1 MNEQEQYALAIAEG
15 TFNGSFEEFIA
26 SNVNGGG
33 DNAGSGN
40 AGSGNAGGGNAG
52 GGNSTQT
59 TTDEA
64 KARAERDNDA
74 KAKSASKSTKTTNTQ
89 TSQSTKTTNTQTSQ
103 STDKVSVGT
112 KIKRLSKTQ
121 ELEQWNAKYAKL
133 SAAELQKEQQ
143 RLRKLGLDNELTKF
157 VNGLFNKATTE
168 ENAAQEA
175 KFKALAEKQAA
186 QDASTKADANAKIIA
201 AELALIRAKEEK
213 NVLATS
219 QAAEEVAAEKKKA
232 EEAKRKAAEL
242 VGLTEAQR
250 IRNRRIKRLLSQGI
264 VARNGYLIKSA
275 KERERFLEN
284 EMDRR
289 DIERRRRIAIDALIG
304 DEPQTK
310 LDFDEYIATLQSEF
324 DLLMQSEYP
333 WFTRN
338 VITTP
343 KEKEDLKIAN
353 QANLERLKNSRE
365 ARRAKYRKALDYEV
379 IRKSAETNLTYNT
392 LRDDEQQDIFE
403 DTVND
408 GITASDEENSDSNS
422 MTDIEKTKQS
432 INDLER
438 KLGRAIVPHRD
449 IIESADSDFD
459 SDSQLKPGDI
469 LIRDTVETDSGLTE
483 ERQFEL
489 LELKESME
497 SDEVDGLYITKKIA
511 ESKMRDALDA
521 VETQLIN
528 LNNNNIENNNR

>member
-40 AGSGNAGGGNAG
+40 AGSGNAGGGNDG

-64 KARAERDNDA
+64 KARVERDNDA
-74 KAKSASKSTKTTNTQ
+74 KAKSASK
-89 TSQSTKTTNTQTSQ
+89 STKTTNTQTSQ

-324 DLLMQSEYP
+324 DLLMQSKYP
-333 WFTRN
+333 WFTRKA
-338 VITTP
+338 TTTA
-343 KEKEDLKIAN
+343 KEKEELKKLIP
-353 QANLERLKNSRE
+353 ANLERLKNSRE
-365 ARRAKYRKALDYEV
+365 AQRAKNRKALDEEV

-438 KLGRAIVPHRD
+438 KLGRTIVPHRD

-497 SDEVDGLYITKKIA
+497 SDEVDELYITKKIA

>member
-40 AGSGNAGGGNAG
+40 AGSGNAGGGNDG

-64 KARAERDNDA
+64 KARAERDNTE

-121 ELEQWNAKYAKL
+121 ELEQWNAKYTKF

-459 SDSQLKPGDI
+459 SDSQLNPGDI
-469 LIRDTVETDSGLTE
+469 LIRDVVETDSGLTE

>member
-40 AGSGNAGGGNAG
+40 AGSGNAGGGNDG

-64 KARAERDNDA
+64 KARVERDNDA

-438 KLGRAIVPHRD
+438 KLGRTIVPHRD

-489 LELKESME
+489 LELKESMD
-497 SDEVDGLYITKKIA
+497 SDEVEGLYITKKIT
-511 ESKMRDALDA
+511 ESKMRAAIDA

-528 LNNNNIENNNR
+528 LNNNNIQNNNR